1 MTRYAVGGYE
11 EYPVLHLRPVGDG
24 AGVELPEALY
34 ERWRR
39 ARAELEAAQRAVLA
53 YIRATAS
60 VEAIPPPLRES
71 QDYPEH
77 DHPSDRSWHL
87 S

>member
-11 EYPVLHLRPVGDG
+11 EYPVLYLRPMGDG
-24 AGVELPEALY
+24 NGVELPESLY
-34 ERWRR
+34 LRWQR
-39 ARAELEAAQRAVLA
+39 ARAELDAAQRAVLT

-60 VEAIPPPLRES
+60 VDAIPPALRES

-77 DHPSDRSWHL
+77 EHPSDRSWHL